1 MSGNNQRAEE
11 WYREVEE
18 KRQQAI
24 DNAVKTGAVIPAER
38 LFEPHQRYE
47 LVTRKLSC
55 ESNRRQ
61 AFAMLDDLV
70 KREAGVYHISLD
82 HSKAWRNTDNTE
94 LLKDMIY
101 NRLSGILE
109 ATPKNKQA
117 LSFLEQWKAQ
127 PTPTQTLPIPVEIK
141 TARAIKAIERAIGAG
156 MIESTSEGL
165 KWRGIGSVGTQM
177 QLAYFCKCVWC
188 PNNTEILPEAAIS
201 KLFGV
206 SRIGKYVG
214 DLMETKKP
222 QKWRGNIDSL
232 FME

>member
-1 MSGNNQRAEE
+1 MSGNNQRAIE
-11 WYREVEE
+11 WYREAEE
-18 KRQQAI
+18 KRQQVI

-47 LVTRKLSC
+47 LVTRKLSR
-55 ESNRRQ
+55 ESDRRQ

-82 HSKAWRNTDNTE
+82 HSKAWRNTDNTK

-127 PTPTQTLPIPVEIK
+127 PTPTQTLPIPVKIK
-141 TARAIKAIERAIGAG
+141 TARAINAIERAIGAG

-177 QLAYFCKCVWC
+177 QLAYFCKCAWC
-188 PNNTEILPEAAIS
+188 PRNTEVLPETAINS
-201 KLFGV
+201 LFNV
-206 SRIGKYVG
+206 KRIGNYVG
-214 DLMETKKP
+214 RLIDVKKP
-222 QKWRGNIDSL
+222 QKWRAQIDEL